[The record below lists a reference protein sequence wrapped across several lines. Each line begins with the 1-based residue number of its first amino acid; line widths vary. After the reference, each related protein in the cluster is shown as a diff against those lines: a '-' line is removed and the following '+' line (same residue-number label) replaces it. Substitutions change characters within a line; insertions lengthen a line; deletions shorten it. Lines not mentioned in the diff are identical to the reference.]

1 MYKRS
6 LNLLICNKFNYIMK
20 LNRIAVKNLDEIRE
34 GGSVDKDSQE
44 SKKKCNWR
52 YWSVRLVIVAI
63 LVVLIVLI
71 IVFNKQVSET
81 TQDFLEWLG
90 ENPAIGT
97 VCLALIYIV
106 ATLFFIPGS
115 LLTLGAGVALN

>member
-1 MYKRS
+1 
-6 LNLLICNKFNYIMK
+6 
-20 LNRIAVKNLDEIRE
+20 
-34 GGSVDKDSQE
+34 
-44 SKKKCNWR
+44 
-52 YWSVRLVIVAI
+52 VIVAI